1 MSPLLKPFS
10 VVCLATVL
18 LAGCQTAYYETME
31 KFGVEKRDILVDR
44 VEEARDAQQDT
55 KEEFT
60 SALEEFSALVNY
72 EGGDLEETYDTLKA
86 KFERSENAAEDVRE
100 RIDKIE
106 SVGSALFREWDQEIE
121 EYSSDK
127 LRSQSRAAK
136 ARTQES
142 YSIMVQKMRQA
153 EASMYPVLDLFRDQ
167 VLFLKHNLNARAIAS
182 LDTQAVEIQDQVQ
195 RLIKEMEESIQMAD
209 AFITSMR

>member
-1 MSPLLKPFS
+1 MTKILPFASIAGLL
-10 VVCLATVL
+10 LI
-18 LAGCQTAYYETME
+18 AGCQTAYYETME

-72 EGGDLEETYDTLKA
+72 EGGDLEETYDTLKD

-106 SVGSALFREWDQEIE
+106 SVGTALFKEWEEEIA

-127 LRSQSRAAK
+127 LRRQSREAK

-142 YSIMVQKMRQA
+142 YGIMVQKMRQA
-153 EASMYPVLDLFRDQ
+153 EATMYPVLDLFRDQ

-182 LDTQAVEIQDQVQ
+182 LDTQAVEIEDQVK
-195 RLIKEMEESIQMAD
+195 RLIAEMEESIQVAD

>member
-1 MSPLLKPFS
+1 MRYLHFYVASALL
-10 VVCLATVL
+10 LI
-18 LAGCQTAYYETME
+18 LAGCQSAYYSTME

-60 SALEEFSALVNY
+60 SALEEFSTLVNY
-72 EGGDLEETYDTLKA
+72 EGGDLEQTYDGLKG
-86 KFERSENAAEDVRE
+86 KFERSEEAAENVRE
-100 RIDKIE
+100 RIDSIE
-106 SVGSALFREWDQEIE
+106 RVGGDLFREWEEEIAQ
-121 EYSSDK
+121 YSSDK
-127 LRSQSRAAK
+127 LRSQSREAK

-153 EASMYPVLDLFRDQ
+153 ESTMYPVLDLFRDQ

-182 LDTQAVEIQDQVQ
+182 LDTQAVEIKDQVD
-195 RLIKEMEESIQMAD
+195 RLIAEMEESIQIAD

>member
-1 MSPLLKPFS
+1 MIQFYRFTS
-10 VVCLATVL
+10 LAMFL
-18 LAGCQTAYYETME
+18 FIAGCQTAYYETME

-44 VEEARDAQQDT
+44 VEEARDAQQES

-60 SALEEFSALVNY
+60 SALEEFSALVSY
-72 EGGDLEETYDTLKA
+72 EGGNLEETYDTLNN
-86 KFERSENAAEDVRE
+86 KFKRSENAAEDVRE

-106 SVGSALFREWDQEIE
+106 SVGTDLFREWEEEIA

-127 LRSQSRAAK
+127 LRRQSREAK

-153 EASMYPVLDLFRDQ
+153 ESTMYPVLDLFRDQ

-182 LDTQAVEIQDQVQ
+182 LDTQAVEIKDQVQ
-195 RLIKEMEESIQMAD
+195 RLIEEMEESIQMAD